1 MTYVI
6 MNVGTERLYD
16 SSTYNDG
23 KMYDQMRYAKAQL
36 TRLNK
41 KYGEGQ
47 HVIIL
52 YKKWLDMY
60 NPYVPVYNHITGD
73 GKTPIMIRKS
83 EVGGCCDPSTE
94 RYHCM

>member
-1 MTYVI
+1 MYVI

-16 SSTYNDG
+16 TNSYGSGKTYEE
-23 KMYDQMRYAKAQL
+23 MRYAKSQV

-41 KYGEGQ
+41 QFGEGQ
-47 HVIIL
+47 HIIMD
-52 YKKWLDMY
+52 YNDWVEKY
-60 NPYVPVYNHITGD
+60 NPLVAVYNHITGD

-94 RYHCM
+94 RYHCS